1 MRDPALSSLDEG
13 RPGCAQGRLF
23 IRSTVLLHK
32 DFVLKRFCIP
42 PPSNRKRYNVE
53 KIRFSGMFRRCRSV
67 DDRVTR
73 KVEEK
78 ASSSFPND

>member
-1 MRDPALSSLDEG
+1 MRDPALSSFDEG

-42 PPSNRKRYNVE
+42 PPPPIGNGITWRKYGSVGCSDPLS
-53 KIRFSGMFRRCRSV
+53 IRR
-67 DDRVTR
+67 
-73 KVEEK
+73 
-78 ASSSFPND
+78 